1 MSLTTHA
8 STDLKYMNNVKLPQ
22 IVDKAIRPAHGTSDI
37 VENILFIPSGIYDL
51 TSLFDFSLY
60 LGRVENIKFFVFILL
75 HFWFERHH

>member
-37 VENILFIPSGIYDL
+37 VKNILFIHVGI
-51 TSLFDFSLY
+51 
-60 LGRVENIKFFVFILL
+60 
-75 HFWFERHH
+75 